1 MHMPVSHA
9 FAAVVVNASG
19 PLYGLLPAS
28 GNGEAKERVH
38 VGCEDLLKQDCKR
51 NKVELIRTLKSDVFE
66 EELHQL
72 TCEDAKLGRMTQ
84 PVPADTCDLE
94 GTWLH
99 PWCVGSTLGTGASI
113 MLFGACVQ
121 VCC

>member
-1 MHMPVSHA
+1 MHMLVSHA

-28 GNGEAKERVH
+28 GNGEANECVH

-51 NKVELIRTLKSDVFE
+51 NHDELIRTLKSDVFE
-66 EELHQL
+66 KELHWL
-72 TCEDAKLGRMTQ
+72 TCEDARLGRMTQ

-94 GTWLH
+94 GTRLH
-99 PWCVGSTLGTGASI
+99 PRCAARALGAGASI
-113 MLFGACVQ
+113 MLFVACVQ